1 MTYKYR
7 PTYNRETQAYAY
19 LDFDFEFRMHTPAQN
34 AHKFLCKLIEEH
46 VWLRIPLPT
55 PRENKGRLVT
65 DEITWSLAAGTLHA
79 RGLLEGLRRIG
90 VHGMLQGSQRWI
102 AARWTQKIWILCGI
116 IEATYTDRR
125 GLEVLA

>member
-46 VWLRIPLPT
+46 VI
-55 PRENKGRLVT
+55 
-65 DEITWSLAAGTLHA
+65 
-79 RGLLEGLRRIG
+79 
-90 VHGMLQGSQRWI
+90 
-102 AARWTQKIWILCGI
+102 
-116 IEATYTDRR
+116 
-125 GLEVLA
+125 

>member
-65 DEITWSLAAGTLHA
+65 VEITWNAACTRSTGRSQTHRSA
-79 RGLLEGLRRIG
+79 RD
-90 VHGMLQGSQRWI
+90 
-102 AARWTQKIWILCGI
+102 AARFAALDSCKMDTEDLD
-116 IEATYTDRR
+116 TVRDNR
-125 GLEVLA
+125 GNIYR

>member
-7 PTYNRETQAYAY
+7 PAYNRETQAYAY
-19 LDFDFEFRMHTPAQN
+19 PDFDFEFRMHTPAQN
-34 AHKFLCKLIEEH
+34 AYKFLCKLIEEH

-55 PRENKGRLVT
+55 PRETNGRLVT
-65 DEITWSLAAGTLHA
+65 VEITWSLDAVTLHA

-90 VHGMLQGSQRWI
+90 AHGMLQGSQRWI
-102 AARWTQKIWILCGI
+102 AARWTQNIWILCGI

-125 GLEVLA
+125 GLEILA

>member
-55 PRENKGRLVT
+55 PRENKGKLVT
-65 DEITWSLAAGTLHA
+65 VEITWSLARCMH
-79 RGLLEGLRRIG
+79 E
-90 VHGMLQGSQRWI
+90 VYW
-102 AARWTQKIWILCGI
+102 KISDASECTGCCKV
-116 IEATYTDRR
+116 RSV
-125 GLEVLA
+125 G

>member
-46 VWLRIPLPT
+46 VWRASLCLLRGKT
-55 PRENKGRLVT
+55 KGG
-65 DEITWSLAAGTLHA
+65 W
-79 RGLLEGLRRIG
+79 
-90 VHGMLQGSQRWI
+90 
-102 AARWTQKIWILCGI
+102 
-116 IEATYTDRR
+116 
-125 GLEVLA
+125 